1 MWIAAYYKLKNK
13 KNTEDDFLHM
23 EEEFIFV
30 QDTARFKM

>member
-1 MWIAAYYKLKNK
+1 MGIAAYYKSKNE

-30 QDTARFKM
+30 